1 MRITYCNFSLLFCV
15 LLVAGC
21 QDSSTE
27 HDEDQAGSNEITACR
42 AVDGITPICGFKNP
56 EDLVQLPGTQ
66 QLLVSEM
73 GAFMTDAPGKLLIY
87 DIAAAQQLDLPIEW
101 SAGEEVWGDSAC
113 TAPEPDLFSP
123 HGIDLSLKG
132 NRLQLLVVN
141 HGGREAVEFFEV
153 IAADEDWTLQWMGC
167 ALPPGDPFIN
177 DVVALSDGGFLV
189 THMWNKSIAFEEVGR
204 RLLAGEKM
212 GWVWEWQA
220 ETGFSFVANSQEVM
234 PNGIAVSK
242 DNKKIFIN
250 VYMGNKIIKLDR
262 GSGMVEG
269 TFEIRQ
275 PDNVTLDADGML
287 WIASHQQDPLND
299 TCTVEEG
306 PCLLPFQ
313 VARVDSQ
320 TMLGETVLEHEGAP
334 MGYVTVALKV
344 DNEIYMGSA
353 HGDRIARV
361 SLP

>member
-1 MRITYCNFSLLFCV
+1 
-15 LLVAGC
+15 
-21 QDSSTE
+21 
-27 HDEDQAGSNEITACR
+27 
-42 AVDGITPICGFKNP
+42 
-56 EDLVQLPGTQ
+56 VQLPGTE
-66 QLLVSEM
+66 QLIVSEM
-73 GAFMTDAPGKLLIY
+73 GAFRTDAPGKLLIY
-87 DIAAAQQLDLPIEW
+87 DIAAGQQLDLPIEW
-101 SAGEEVWGDSAC
+101 ASDEDVWGDEAC
-113 TAPEPDLFSP
+113 MAPEPKLFSP
-123 HGIDLSLKG
+123 HGIDLSLKQD

-153 IAADEDWTLQWMGC
+153 IAANENWTLQWKGC

-220 ETGFSFVANSQEVM
+220 ESGFSFVANSQEVM
-234 PNGIAVSK
+234 PNGITVSK
-242 DNKKIFIN
+242 DNKKIFVN
-250 VYMGNKIIKLDR
+250 VYMGNRVIKLDR
-262 GSGMVEG
+262 GSGMLEG
-269 TFEIRQ
+269 TFDIRQ
-275 PDNVTLDADGML
+275 PDNITLDADGML

-313 VARVDSQ
+313 VARVDSR
-320 TMLGETVLEHEGAP
+320 TMLGETVFEHKGAP
-334 MGYVTVALKV
+334 MGYITVALKV
-344 DNEIYMGSA
+344 GDEIYMGSA

>member
-1 MRITYCNFSLLFCV
+1 MRIIHRSLTLLLGALFV
-15 LLVAGC
+15 VGC

-27 HDEDQAGSNEITACR
+27 RDEGQTGTGVTACEP
-42 AVDGITPICGFKNP
+42 VDGITPICGFKNP

-66 QLLVSEM
+66 QILVSEM

-87 DIAAAQQLDLPIEW
+87 DIDSDQQLDLAIDW
-101 SAGEEVWGDSAC
+101 SSGEEIWGEATC
-113 TAPEPDLFSP
+113 AAPEPDLFSP
-123 HGIDLSLKG
+123 HGIDLSSRQDD
-132 NRLQLLVVN
+132 RLQLLVVN
-141 HGGREAVEFFEV
+141 HGGRESIEFFEV
-153 IAADEDWTLQWMGC
+153 LTESPGWALQWKGC
-167 ALPPGDPFIN
+167 AQPPGDPFIN

-220 ETGFSFVANSQEVM
+220 ESGFDFVANSQEVM
-234 PNGIAVSK
+234 PNGITVSK
-242 DNKKIFIN
+242 DNKKIFLNI
-250 VYMGNKIIKLDR
+250 YMGNRVIKLDR

-269 TFEIRQ
+269 FFPIRQ
-275 PDNVTLDADGML
+275 PDNITLDAEGML

-313 VARVDSQ
+313 VARVDPQ
-320 TMLGETVLEHEGAP
+320 TMLGEIMLEHEGAP

-344 DNEIYMGSA
+344 DDQIYMGSA
-353 HGDRIARV
+353 HGDRIARI